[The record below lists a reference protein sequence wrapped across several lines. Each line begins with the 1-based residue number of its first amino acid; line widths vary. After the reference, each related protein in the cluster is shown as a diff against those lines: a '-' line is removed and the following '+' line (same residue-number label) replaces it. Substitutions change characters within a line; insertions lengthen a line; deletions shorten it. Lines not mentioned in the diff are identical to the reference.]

1 MKVADS
7 VYEKIK
13 PLFDGDIQL
22 VEVEYVKKSDGMHLI
37 VYIEK
42 ENGVSVD
49 DCVEISHLIDEPLE
63 VLNPTN
69 DEPYYLDISSYGLDK
84 PLKYDWQ
91 FKKYQDKKVNVKLY
105 AKLDGRKEFVAILKQ
120 KTVDS
125 VVLACENENIKI
137 NLKDIAYITPYLEF

>member
-13 PLFDGDIQL
+13 PLFNQDITL
-22 VEVEYVKKSDGMHLI
+22 VEVEYAKKNDGMHLT

-42 ENGVSVD
+42 EGGVTVD
-49 DCVEISHLIDEPLE
+49 DCVAVSRLIDEPLE
-63 VLNPTN
+63 ELNPTN

-91 FKKYQDKKVNVKLY
+91 FKKYQNKKVNVKLY
-105 AKLDGRKEFVAILKQ
+105 AKLDGKKDFVAVLKQ
-120 KTVDS
+120 KAEDY
-125 VVLACENENIKI
+125 VVVEVENENLKI